1 MTQKWCADVF
11 KIQKTVIPYKLF
23 LVLDQLAKGPKVYQ
37 ANQRL
42 QSLNMSAE
50 TFWIVKVCVY

>member
-1 MTQKWCADVF
+1 MYLRYRR
-11 KIQKTVIPYKLF
+11 TVTSYKLF
-23 LVLDQLAKGPKVYQ
+23 LVHDQLKPKGPKVYQ

-50 TFWIVKVCVY
+50 TF